1 MNDHRDHGAT
11 EPSQRPPGPLGWD
24 LPASI
29 EAAWGVRDRPHKGPK
44 PGLTL
49 QRVVDAAVGV
59 AESEGLA
66 AVSMSRV
73 ATELGASTMSLY
85 RYVAAKDELLDLMAD
100 AAAGPPP
107 SPPDPAQSWRKG
119 LSQWAWGLRGSYY
132 RAPWSLHIPIRGLP
146 VTPNQVGWFENG
158 LASLAATGLSAEE
171 KASVALLISTY
182 TRSEAMIN
190 ADLNAAVQASGMP
203 PDEWMS
209 YYGRLLTT
217 LTDPQHFP
225 AISKAVADGVFD
237 KADPPDK
244 EFGFGLER
252 ILDGIEVFVQARTA
266 AGPTAADPGAA

>member
-1 MNDHRDHGAT
+1 MDDHTDHSAT
-11 EPSQRPPGPLGWD
+11 RAAGWQ

-29 EAAWGVRDRPHKGPK
+29 EAVWGVRDRPHKGPK

-49 QRVVDAAVGV
+49 GRVVDAAVRV

-100 AAAGPPP
+100 QAYGPPP
-107 SPPDPAQSWRKG
+107 PPPEPGQGWREG
-119 LSQWAWGLRGSYY
+119 LSQWAWALRATYY
-132 RAPWSLHIPIRGLP
+132 RNAWALQIPISSLP

-158 LASLAATGLSAEE
+158 LSSLAATGLMEE
-171 KASVALLISTY
+171 VKTSVVLLINTY
-182 TRSEAMIN
+182 TRSEATIN
-190 ADLNAAVQASGMP
+190 VNLSAAVQASGMP
-203 PDEWMS
+203 PDEWMA

-217 LTDPQHFP
+217 LTDPQRFP
-225 AISKAVADGVFD
+225 AISAAIAAGVFD
-237 KADPPDK
+237 QADAPDK

-252 ILDGIEVFVQARTA
+252 ILDGIEVLVRASRA
-266 AGPTAADPGAA
+266 W

>member
-1 MNDHRDHGAT
+1 MDDHSDHGAA
-11 EPSQRPPGPLGWD
+11 QAPGWE

-49 QRVVDAAVGV
+49 QRVVDAAVRV

-73 ATELGASTMSLY
+73 AAELGASTMSLY

-100 AAAGPPP
+100 AAAGPPL
-107 SPPDPAQSWRKG
+107 SPPDPAQGWRKG
-119 LSQWAWGLRGSYY
+119 LSQWAWGLRGTYY
-132 RAPWSLHIPIRGLP
+132 RAPWSARIPVRGLP

-158 LASLAATGLSAEE
+158 LASLAPTGLSEEE

-190 ADLNAAVQASGMP
+190 ADLTAAVQASGMP

-217 LTDPQHFP
+217 LTDPQRFP
-225 AISKAVADGVFD
+225 AISKAVAAGVFD
-237 KADPPDK
+237 KADPAEK

-252 ILDGIEVFVQARTA
+252 ILDGIEVFVRARA
-266 AGPTAADPGAA
+266 EAGPGEAGRAAP